1 MKFLK
6 WILALLLLGY
16 LAIAALVYTQQ
27 ERLIFHPRALPT
39 DYRYE
44 WGEERAIDVGDGVT
58 LSTVWA
64 DGPGEDVALFFHGN
78 VGDNNRARYQA
89 RALLESPQ
97 YDVVAV
103 DYRGFGKSGGE
114 PTDNQQL
121 FDDVQAVYDAVRA
134 EYPEDR
140 IHLVGY
146 SLGSGMATYLAAEN
160 DPAHLT
166 LIAPYTSLL
175 DMKNQAFWWLPD
187 FLLKYRLNTASRIA
201 DVDCPIDIYHGT
213 ADELIPFGMAEELI
227 RLAPKQAVLNPL
239 EGVGHRGAV
248 RELRAEW
255 LE

>member
-6 WILALLLLGY
+6 WTALLLASAY
-16 LAIAALVYTQQ
+16 LLTAGLVYSVQ
-27 ERLIFHPRALPT
+27 ERLIFHPRALPP
-39 DYRYE
+39 DYRYD
-44 WGEERAIDVGDGVT
+44 WGTERSIDVGDGVT

-89 RALLESPQ
+89 RALLASPQ

-103 DYRGFGKSGGE
+103 DYRGFGKSGGQ

-121 FDDVQAVYDAVRA
+121 LDDVQAVYDTVRA
-134 EYPEDR
+134 HYAEHR

-146 SLGSGMATYLAAEN
+146 SLGTGMAAYLAAEN

-166 LIAPYTSLL
+166 LIAPYTSLV
-175 DMKNQAFWWLPD
+175 DMKNEHFWWLPD
-187 FLLKYRLNTASRIA
+187 ALLRYRLNTAGRIG
-201 DVDCPIDIYHGT
+201 DVACPIDIYHGT
-213 ADELIPFGMAEELI
+213 ADRLIPFAMAEELVQ
-227 RLAPKQAVLNPL
+227 LADGRAALHRL
-239 EGVGHRGAV
+239 EGVSHRGAV
-248 RELRAEW
+248 RELRVGW